1 MTRLDKRKSK
11 LLLETSDTVRE
22 RGRFREVIVEP
33 HSNGYTLSVRLKG
46 CRMKYD
52 LSWGGIYAFAARV
65 AADRARAEKK
75 AKRKGGGL

>member
-11 LLLETSDTVRE
+11 LIIETSDTVRE
-22 RGRFREVIVEP
+22 RGRLREVIVEP

-52 LSWGGIYAFAARV
+52 LSWGGVYAFAARV
-65 AADRARAEKK
+65 AADRMRAEKK
-75 AKRKGGGL
+75 AKKGKFNV